1 MAWCEKEMGVA
12 VSYKKLHDWFRRWGY
27 RKEVPRPMAEKAD
40 VQAQEG
46 WKKGAIGSPKAR
58 GRGGVCR

>member
-1 MAWCEKEMGVA
+1 MAGCEKELGVK

-27 RKEVPRPMAEKAD
+27 RKKVPRPMAEKAD

-46 WKKGAIGSPKAR
+46 WKKGGYWQP
-58 GRGGVCR
+58 